1 MAGLDHVQGDHH
13 SFLQKCWLDE
23 TAIAATY
30 KRMMS
35 FPSTMALPIYNPS
48 HHNCCCAKERICSN
62 FSPTAIADVRRSRR
76 VLSWP
81 CLGFVRFSIFPT
93 TKDAESGG
101 LPIWKEGSASA
112 FGLSS
117 RTFSDLN
124 VQVYK
129 TAVHCKMMRLQ
140 FPFPQ

>member
-13 SFLQKCWLDE
+13 SFLQKCWLDA
-23 TAIAATY
+23 TAIAGTY
-30 KRMMS
+30 KRMMG

-48 HHNCCCAKERICSN
+48 HHNCCCATKESAATFHQQQLQTCVGVGEFFRDHVLAS
-62 FSPTAIADVRRSRR
+62 FGLRSFPQRKMQSPEDC
-76 VLSWP
+76 P
-81 CLGFVRFSIFPT
+81 F
-93 TKDAESGG
+93 
-101 LPIWKEGSASA
+101 A

-117 RTFSDLN
+117 QTFSDLN